1 MSGRKDLTR
10 WNRAGQTRFTYVDG
24 NAAEYL
30 ETLRQELAAR
40 FTNADW
46 LEPHEVE
53 PENEKRQANTTLL
66 EEQKRRHSRTQRIS
80 QMYQQERRDWG
91 WEISRTFAR
100 ASHILT
106 GYADAWANE
115 GYLGTATQWDS
126 VRRLV
131 GLLDYYPAPP
141 ASATTPLVI
150 MAKKG
155 MSGLVRKGF
164 QVKNSPAVGADKV
177 LFETLDDLFV
187 DEALNGMRPA
197 GWDKSEKPAIEGLG
211 GSTTRGFS
219 PLAHLPVINIQDIGT
234 VYQTA
239 LERLGIASIRD
250 FYDVDPES
258 LTDSGIGI
266 TRLWEFKAKAM
277 TICDFQPGAEWALL
291 APWRLADIVLEDAAS
306 LATLTE
312 NTIDDCEALQVSIA
326 LLGAC
331 LDQPAYEQATLAQL
345 QAPRVTIETDF
356 MLSPWRAGKK
366 PRVTPGQVALV
377 YHQADDRAE
386 AVSIAE
392 VDADSKAIRL
402 LPSPLEYSWREWP
415 LGEAVLRVVS
425 RWTRKSWLNG
435 DDVVRTAEAH
445 GLTAGAYICWKDEN
459 DSSKYHYASVS
470 ETDKKSLRL
479 KPGGNAPMPYA
490 GARIMLALPI
500 TTRTMSADYLA
511 LNADAAGVTVGGV
524 ELLLPAEAE
533 RPFQV
538 HQLFSMESSNDSD
551 SDGGGGGLLPPAS
564 LPGLGSF
571 LFPSPF
577 LPIDLVKAAIEMMLN
592 LGIMVIPSTGEPVF
606 KGLPFDGL
614 LEAPDIVSAA
624 GKIVDMLDKLVLP
637 AVWKDGLLV
646 DTSGNSVYLE
656 ATCESAAD
664 IITSRQYV
672 NVAGALAD
680 HYSLKCS
687 NGKITDADDNPVG
700 FQPNYSDVEIADK
713 PADGDSYQLKMVSW
727 GGGITAKADK
737 IKAMETL
744 LGKPKTPSILFQGIR
759 PDGTGD
765 GTLPEPLLSVLKGES
780 EIRGTVVPNAPV
792 YLFDGVADKLD
803 SGDWIVGAF
812 AGGLKALRI
821 KTIEDYSGDGVEKAF
836 SLSFDELPGDAGI
849 LEKIHADFRGELVAE
864 GADINTTAIT
874 GDIELAPVPDALT
887 IGQKV
892 LLVGDGKVLASR
904 VTAIDGNMITTDPP
918 AVGFSKGGLVV
929 YGNVVDVSHGVSKP
943 TVILGSGN
951 AAKSNQTF
959 TLEVADVT
967 FIPDTNMSAGVAAAI
982 DVEVAGRIWEQVS
995 TLKDSTAGDHHY
1007 AIRMT
1012 EEGYVKILFGD
1023 GQNGRRLPTGKNNVK
1038 VRYRVGSGLKGNL
1051 SAYSLDKVVKQN
1063 PVVDSVLQPAPA
1075 AGGGDMENTR
1085 SMRDNAPPTLLT
1097 LERAVSLADFAH
1109 LATGRSNIWQAKAR
1123 SEIAGASSLEQVV
1136 VTVVPAGGA
1145 WSETIQKDLTHF
1157 LQAHTLPGVAVVVEP
1172 FEPVTEFE
1180 ISVTIRVNRAAYSPD
1195 DIIKTVRTTLA
1206 AHFSLERA
1214 RLGVSLYLSE
1224 VYKLVEGVEG
1234 VENSICRL
1242 IRDGQ
1247 VTQLIRS
1254 DKASEVIFL
1263 TGDNLSIE
1271 WEDYLP

>member
-239 LERLGIASIRD
+239 LERLGIVSIRD

-277 TICDFQPGAEWALL
+277 TICDFQPGAEWELL
-291 APWRLADIVLEDAAS
+291 APWHLADIVFEDAAS

-356 MLSPWRAGKK
+356 VLSPWRAGKK

-425 RWTRKSWLNG
+425 RWKRKSWLNG

-459 DSSKYHYASVS
+459 DSSQYHYAKVR
-470 ETDKKSLRL
+470 EADKKSLRL
-479 KPGGNAPMPYA
+479 EPG
-490 GARIMLALPI
+490 
-500 TTRTMSADYLA
+500 
-511 LNADAAGVTVGGV
+511 
-524 ELLLPAEAE
+524 
-533 RPFQV
+533 
-538 HQLFSMESSNDSD
+538 
-551 SDGGGGGLLPPAS
+551 
-564 LPGLGSF
+564 
-571 LFPSPF
+571 
-577 LPIDLVKAAIEMMLN
+577 
-592 LGIMVIPSTGEPVF
+592 
-606 KGLPFDGL
+606 
-614 LEAPDIVSAA
+614 
-624 GKIVDMLDKLVLP
+624 
-637 AVWKDGLLV
+637 
-646 DTSGNSVYLE
+646 
-656 ATCESAAD
+656 
-664 IITSRQYV
+664 
-672 NVAGALAD
+672 
-680 HYSLKCS
+680 
-687 NGKITDADDNPVG
+687 
-700 FQPNYSDVEIADK
+700 
-713 PADGDSYQLKMVSW
+713 
-727 GGGITAKADK
+727 
-737 IKAMETL
+737 
-744 LGKPKTPSILFQGIR
+744 
-759 PDGTGD
+759 
-765 GTLPEPLLSVLKGES
+765 
-780 EIRGTVVPNAPV
+780 
-792 YLFDGVADKLD
+792 
-803 SGDWIVGAF
+803 
-812 AGGLKALRI
+812 
-821 KTIEDYSGDGVEKAF
+821 
-836 SLSFDELPGDAGI
+836 
-849 LEKIHADFRGELVAE
+849 
-864 GADINTTAIT
+864 
-874 GDIELAPVPDALT
+874 
-887 IGQKV
+887 
-892 LLVGDGKVLASR
+892 
-904 VTAIDGNMITTDPP
+904 
-918 AVGFSKGGLVV
+918 
-929 YGNVVDVSHGVSKP
+929 
-943 TVILGSGN
+943 
-951 AAKSNQTF
+951 
-959 TLEVADVT
+959 
-967 FIPDTNMSAGVAAAI
+967 
-982 DVEVAGRIWEQVS
+982 
-995 TLKDSTAGDHHY
+995 
-1007 AIRMT
+1007 
-1012 EEGYVKILFGD
+1012 
-1023 GQNGRRLPTGKNNVK
+1023 
-1038 VRYRVGSGLKGNL
+1038 
-1051 SAYSLDKVVKQN
+1051 
-1063 PVVDSVLQPAPA
+1063 
-1075 AGGGDMENTR
+1075 
-1085 SMRDNAPPTLLT
+1085 
-1097 LERAVSLADFAH
+1097 
-1109 LATGRSNIWQAKAR
+1109 
-1123 SEIAGASSLEQVV
+1123 
-1136 VTVVPAGGA
+1136 
-1145 WSETIQKDLTHF
+1145 
-1157 LQAHTLPGVAVVVEP
+1157 
-1172 FEPVTEFE
+1172 
-1180 ISVTIRVNRAAYSPD
+1180 
-1195 DIIKTVRTTLA
+1195 
-1206 AHFSLERA
+1206 
-1214 RLGVSLYLSE
+1214 
-1224 VYKLVEGVEG
+1224 
-1234 VENSICRL
+1234 
-1242 IRDGQ
+1242 
-1247 VTQLIRS
+1247 
-1254 DKASEVIFL
+1254 
-1263 TGDNLSIE
+1263 
-1271 WEDYLP
+1271 